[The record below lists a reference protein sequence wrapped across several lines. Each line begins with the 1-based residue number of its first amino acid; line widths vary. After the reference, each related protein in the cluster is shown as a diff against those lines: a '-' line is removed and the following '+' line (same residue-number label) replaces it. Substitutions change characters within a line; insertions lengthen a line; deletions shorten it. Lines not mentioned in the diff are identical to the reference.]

1 MGYPP
6 LPSGPYGPQ
15 PPYQQPPY
23 GPRPQQPSYP
33 PSYRHQG
40 RPEPEAPVTPPSLR
54 DNLALVVLLAV
65 GVPLLLLG
73 GGAAVVMV
81 LTDTGR
87 RAVLTDSGGAT
98 MVMPSREPLASEPP
112 AAGDTVGQPTAD
124 TFGQPGT
131 DQPGVGQPGTDQAG
145 IGQPGT
151 GQTGIGQPAATQPAA
166 TQPAATQPAATQ
178 PAATQPAA
186 TPPAASQP
194 AASQPAANQ
203 PAQGQT
209 GQRQTGQG
217 QTGQQPATARVGG
230 TLTVQGMDPGLKVS
244 VTVNRV
250 VNPATPAS
258 DFLKPKTGNKLVAV
272 EVTLANAGQAVYT
285 DAPTNGAWL
294 IDGQGQ
300 QYRSTL
306 SNVTEGQGFGGT
318 VTVNAGDSRKGV
330 IVFEVPEPAVLA
342 TFQFGLNSGIASQKG
357 EWTLS

>member
-1 MGYPP
+1 M
-6 LPSGPYGPQ
+6 
-15 PPYQQPPY
+15 
-23 GPRPQQPSYP
+23 
-33 PSYRHQG
+33 
-40 RPEPEAPVTPPSLR
+40 TPPSLR
-54 DNLALVVLLAV
+54 DSLALVVLLAV

-124 TFGQPGT
+124 TFGQPGIG
-131 DQPGVGQPGTDQAG
+131 QPGIGQPGTDQAG
-145 IGQPGT
+145 GGQPGT
-151 GQTGIGQPAATQPAA
+151 GQAGIGQPAATQP
-166 TQPAATQPAATQ
+166 
-178 PAATQPAA
+178 ATQPAA

-194 AASQPAANQ
+194 ATNQ
-203 PAQGQT
+203 PTPGQT
-209 GQRQTGQG
+209 GQGP
-217 QTGQQPATARVGG
+217 TGQQPATARVGG

-258 DFLKPKTGNKLVAV
+258 GFLKPKTGNKLVAV

-330 IVFEVPEPAVLA
+330 IVFEVPEPAALA
-342 TFQFGLNSGIASQKG
+342 KFQFGLNSGIASQKG

>member
-33 PSYRHQG
+33 PSYRYQG

-112 AAGDTVGQPTAD
+112 AAGDTVGRPTAD
-124 TFGQPGT
+124 TF
-131 DQPGVGQPGTDQAG
+131 GQPGTDQAG

-151 GQTGIGQPAATQPAA
+151 GQAGIG
-166 TQPAATQPAATQ
+166 QPAATQ

-203 PAQGQT
+203 PAQGQP
-209 GQRQTGQG
+209 GQG
-217 QTGQQPATARVGG
+217 PTGQQPATARVGG

-306 SNVTEGQGFGGT
+306 SNVTEGQSFGGT